1 MKKKLVYVGLLIA
14 CVSFFSFK
22 QICNDTN
29 AVCVKQRLE
38 EKLAPISHE
47 EELNFL
53 PLYNLLKI

>member
-14 CVSFFSFK
+14 CISFFSFK

-29 AVCVKQRLE
+29 GVCVKQRLE
-38 EKLAPISHE
+38 KKTAPISHG

-53 PLYNLLKI
+53 SLYNLLKI

>member
-14 CVSFFSFK
+14 CISFFSFK

-29 AVCVKQRLE
+29 AVCVKQKLE
-38 EKLAPISHE
+38 KSLAPISQG

-53 PLYNLLKI
+53 PIYNLLKI

>member
-22 QICNDTN
+22 QICNDKD
-29 AVCVKQRLE
+29 AVCVKQTLE
-38 EKLAPISHE
+38 KKMAPISPG